1 MDSSDGPI
9 VKPKQRFGG
18 QGNQIQGGKS
28 GVNNLMSGE
37 SFGMNPYRMA
47 RGALNPQRESKNSD
61 IKSRQLIDDNFLE
74 VDDDE
79 SSIRASRE
87 SGEIDWK

>member
-1 MDSSDGPI
+1 
-9 VKPKQRFGG
+9 
-18 QGNQIQGGKS
+18 
-28 GVNNLMSGE
+28 MSGE